1 MSSLTLH
8 SIDTWVIF
16 GYFLLIFIVSAIL
29 IARSRREGGSEN
41 ARKYFLGGKGFGW
54 FVIGASLFASNI
66 GSEHLVGL
74 AGAGASGE
82 FAAAQIEIMAA
93 FMLLLLGWVFV
104 PFYLKTGVYTM
115 PEFLEIR
122 YNAWARGYLSWAS
135 VIAYV
140 LTKISITLVAG
151 GLVLTALLGID
162 FWWSTLIIVAV
173 TGLYTI
179 LGGLK
184 AVLYTDMIQLFVL
197 LGGAVAVVYF
207 GLEAVG
213 GWGNVVA
220 STEPSYTRL
229 WRTMSDDAFPWT
241 GILIGAPIL
250 GVWYW
255 CTDQF
260 IVQRVLAAQNI
271 KAARRGAIFAGFL
284 KLTPMFLF
292 VIPGLI
298 AFVLSQGENPLIEFP
313 VIQGETAY
321 DSALPLLAMSVLPE
335 GFRGLVIAG
344 LIAALMSSLSSVF
357 NSCSTLFTMDIYR
370 KYKPEA
376 KEVELVKVGRW
387 ATVLIIGLSL
397 AWIPVLQ
404 SLEGGLF
411 QKLQSLQAYIA
422 PPIAAVFLWGVATRR
437 VDGRGAKMAL
447 IVGSLLGLARLV
459 LESARVEL
467 PGVLSVF
474 TEMNFLHFA
483 IFIFAVS
490 SALLFFVRHRDSD
503 DWTVEAGASDLSLLS
518 IQRITGNRTNMVL
531 SAVLVFSI
539 LIIWYAFS

>member
-1 MSSLTLH
+1 MTQLSLH
-8 SIDTWVIF
+8 SVDTWIII
-16 GYFLLIFIVSAIL
+16 GYFILIFAISAIL
-29 IARSRREGGSEN
+29 IVRERRAKAEGTNE
-41 ARKYFLGGKGFGW
+41 YFLGGRNAGW
-54 FVIGASLFASNI
+54 FIIGASLFASNI

-82 FAAAQIEIMAA
+82 FAAAQIEIIAA

-104 PFYLKTGVYTM
+104 PFYLRSGVFTM
-115 PEFLEIR
+115 PEFLELR
-122 YNAWARGYLSWAS
+122 YNSWARGYLSWAS

-140 LTKISITLVAG
+140 LTKVSITLVAG
-151 GLVLTALLGID
+151 GLVLTALLGIN
-162 FWWSTLIIVAV
+162 FWTGTLIIVAI

-184 AVLYTDMIQLFVL
+184 AVLYTDMVQLFVL
-197 LGGAVAVVYF
+197 LGGSIAVVYF
-207 GLEAVG
+207 GLEAAG
-213 GWGNVVA
+213 GWGQVMA
-220 STEPSYTRL
+220 KTEPSYTSV
-229 WRTMSDDAFPWT
+229 WRAMSDETFPWT

-260 IVQRVLAAQNI
+260 IVQRVLAAKNI
-271 KAARRGAIFAGFL
+271 AVARRGAIFAGFL

-292 VIPGLI
+292 VLPGVL
-298 AFVLSQGENPLIEFP
+298 AYVLSQGPNPVLEFP
-313 VIQGETAY
+313 LVNGDPAY
-321 DSALPLLAMSVLPE
+321 DSALPVLVMTVLPE

-370 KYKPEA
+370 KYNADATSK
-376 KEVELVKVGRW
+376 ELVSVGRV
-387 ATVLIIGLSL
+387 ATVVIILLSL

-404 SLEGGLF
+404 SMDGGLF
-411 QKLQSLQAYIA
+411 TKLQSLQAYIA
-422 PPIAAVFLWGVATRR
+422 PPIAAVFLMGILTKR

-447 IVGSLLGLARLV
+447 IIGSILGLLRLV
-459 LESARVEL
+459 LESANLSLPRVL
-467 PGVLSVF
+467 GSF

-483 IFIFAVS
+483 IFLFAISTTVL
-490 SALLFFVRHRDSD
+490 LLFKDRAGLQIEDSSRSSL
-503 DWTVEAGASDLSLLS
+503 TLSS
-518 IQRITGNRTNMVL
+518 IQSIKGTKLNAALSVL
-531 SAVLVFSI
+531 LVLSI

>member
-29 IARSRREGGSEN
+29 IARSRREEGAEN

-82 FAAAQIEIMAA
+82 FVAAQIEIIAA

-115 PEFLEIR
+115 PEFLELR
-122 YNAWARGYLSWAS
+122 YNSWARGYLSWAS

-151 GLVLTALLGID
+151 GLVLTALLDID

-179 LGGLK
+179 IGGLK

-207 GLEAVG
+207 GLDAAG
-213 GWGNVVA
+213 GWDKVVA
-220 STEPSYTRL
+220 STEPSYTSL

-260 IVQRVLAAQNI
+260 IVQRVLAAKNI
-271 KAARRGAIFAGFL
+271 KVARRGAIFAGFL

-313 VIQGETAY
+313 VINGETAY

-376 KEVELVKVGRW
+376 EEVELVRVGRW

-437 VDGRGAKMAL
+437 VDGRGAKIAL

-459 LESARVEL
+459 LESTGVEL

-490 SALLFFVRHRDSD
+490 SALLFFVRDRNQV

-518 IQRITGNRTNMVL
+518 IKRITGNRTNMVL
-531 SAVLVFSI
+531 SAVLVLSI